1 MRVAIIYRPK
11 SPAPPE
17 AIPALMQGMAA
28 WVEKYSNR
36 IAPLEFFAGG
46 GGYGVIDVDDS
57 AELHRIL
64 AEHPFTPYADVEI
77 RPVLSPAEAMAN
89 MREAF
94 AARAA
99 AAG

>member
-11 SPAPPE
+11 NPPPQE
-17 AIPALMQGMAA
+17 ALPGLLEGMSA
-28 WVEKYSNR
+28 WLERYSDR
-36 IAPLEFFAGG
+36 ISPLEFFVGG

-57 AELHRIL
+57 AELHRII
-64 AEHPFTPYADVEI
+64 AEHPFTAFADVEI

-89 MREAF
+89 LREAA

-99 AAG
+99 G